1 MANLNNN
8 PFIHDTGLNEENSL
22 MHLLDVIS
30 PDEEDEAILLEH
42 SKYFDDLSFKN
53 TLCNQ
58 NGKIS
63 ILSLNCQSINAKFDK
78 LIFLLTIS
86 MTIFQFQ
93 SYVFR
98 SLGVMKKL
106 I

>member
-53 TLCNQ
+53 TLCKQ

-63 ILSLNCQSINAKFDK
+63 ILGLNCQSINAKFDK
-78 LIFLLTIS
+78 LNFFIDYINDHIPIS
-86 MTIFQFQ
+86 VICIQESTW
-93 SYVFR
+93 
-98 SLGVMKKL
+98 GHE
-106 I
+106 